1 LLTASAAAPEIA
13 FIPPARAAC
22 HLVNVGALAM
32 GAYGRITPALPLKE
46 LNRSLFITAD
56 FGQVLDH
63 IRFRK
68 LRMFLTIHGSIF
80 HDEVGHWLGN
90 PRTKVKICVIYILPL
105 FGVRV
110 SPGNGFSTFSHC
122 PSLSAITVD
131 PNNSAFSSM
140 AGVLFNKSQTM
151 LICCPMG
158 KAGSYTI
165 PNSVTNIS
173 QYACALCISLSSIYF
188 TDNAPILSP
197 GVFSGDTATVY
208 YLPWTTGW
216 TTPFGGLTAV
226 PWLPQAQTSDATF
239 GVQTNQFGFNINWV
253 SGQTVVVEASTD
265 LISWQSVGTNTLT
278 GGSSYFSDSQWT
290 KYPGRYYRLRSP

>member
-1 LLTASAAAPEIA
+1 
-13 FIPPARAAC
+13 
-22 HLVNVGALAM
+22 
-32 GAYGRITPALPLKE
+32 
-46 LNRSLFITAD
+46 
-56 FGQVLDH
+56 
-63 IRFRK
+63 
-68 LRMFLTIHGSIF
+68 
-80 HDEVGHWLGN
+80 
-90 PRTKVKICVIYILPL
+90 
-105 FGVRV
+105 
-110 SPGNGFSTFSHC
+110 
-122 PSLSAITVD
+122 
-131 PNNSAFSSM
+131 M

-290 KYPGRYYRLRSP
+290 KYPGRYYRHRSP